1 MNQNTYPEPLIPD
14 AKSSVASNA
23 RDYFEE
29 RAGIAELA
37 LL

>member
-1 MNQNTYPEPLIPD
+1 MNQNTHTEPLIPD
-14 AKSSVASNA
+14 ATSSVASNA